1 MNSQVPRDDKKYVNV
16 IQKFKEKPP
25 SIMEKLKIDKAEA
38 EAKLKKMAEERKA
51 KKRGGGELRI

>member
-1 MNSQVPRDDKKYVNV
+1 MNV

-38 EAKLKKMAEERKA
+38 EAKLKKMTEERKA
-51 KKRGGGELRI
+51 KKTGGGELRI